1 VTAASSTLG
10 PIISRSL
17 AGELSVS
24 EHETDQRIMDAVIAE
39 LGVTPMHK
47 VSLENV
53 AERAGVTR
61 MTVYR
66 RFGDRPHVIEAAL
79 ARDVSRFFEGLVA
92 ADDPDA
98 PPTERIV
105 SSVATALALAH
116 GHPGLAHVLATNP
129 GQLLETVLA
138 DDGAVLAMG
147 SAFIAG
153 HLAPRG
159 RRPNADQRRTG
170 ELLARLFLSLLMMPP
185 PSVDLTD
192 AEQARVLARE
202 VVVPLIA

>member
-1 VTAASSTLG
+1 VAAASSTLG

-47 VSLENV
+47 VSLEDV

-79 ARDVSRFFEGLVA
+79 ARDISRFFDGLVA

-105 SSVATALALAH
+105 SSVATALSLAH
-116 GHPGLAHVLATNP
+116 GHPVLAHVLATNP

-159 RRPNADQRRTG
+159 RRPNAGQRRTG

-192 AEQARVLARE
+192 AEQTRALARE

>member
-1 VTAASSTLG
+1 
-10 PIISRSL
+10 
-17 AGELSVS
+17 
-24 EHETDQRIMDAVIAE
+24 MDAVIAE
-39 LGVTPMHK
+39 LRVTPMHK
-47 VSLENV
+47 VSLEDV

-66 RFGDRPHVIEAAL
+66 RFGDRPHVIEAAV
-79 ARDVSRFFEGLVA
+79 ARDVSRFFAGLVA
-92 ADDPDA
+92 ADDPGA

-105 SSVATALALAH
+105 SSVATALSLAH
-116 GHPGLAHVLATNP
+116 GHPVLTHVLATNP

-138 DDGAVLAMG
+138 DDGAILAMG

-153 HLAPRG
+153 HLAPPG

-192 AEQARVLARE
+192 PEQARALARE
-202 VVVPLIA
+202 VVVALIAQRCHHSPER

>member
-1 VTAASSTLG
+1 
-10 PIISRSL
+10 
-17 AGELSVS
+17 
-24 EHETDQRIMDAVIAE
+24 
-39 LGVTPMHK
+39 MHK
-47 VSLENV
+47 VSLEDV

-92 ADDPDA
+92 ADDPHA
-98 PPTERIV
+98 PTTERIV
-105 SSVATALALAH
+105 SSVATALSLVH

-170 ELLARLFLSLLMMPP
+170 ELLASLFISLLMMPP

-192 AEQARVLARE
+192 AKQTRALARD